1 MFESL
6 YADHKHSEDKK
17 SRLREESKQRRLEE
31 ARKACTFQPDIRAT
45 QDPCRVGEKSFR
57 RQQDANTLGVQFK
70 QRALSARGSSLSGKD
85 R

>member
-6 YADHKHSEDKK
+6 YNDHKHNEDRKT
-17 SRLREESKQRRLEE
+17 RLREETQQKQLDELK
-31 ARKACTFQPDIRAT
+31 KACTFKPDIRVT

-70 QRALSARGSSLSGKD
+70 QRALSARDSSLSCKD